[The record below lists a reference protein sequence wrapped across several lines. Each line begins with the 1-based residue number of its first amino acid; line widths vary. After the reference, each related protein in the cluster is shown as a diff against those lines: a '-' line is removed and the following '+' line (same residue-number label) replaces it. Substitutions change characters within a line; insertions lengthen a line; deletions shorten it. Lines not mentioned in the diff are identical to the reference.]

1 MERFNI
7 ELKKRDCSGI
17 YAVTQRLMTYNSN
30 KIAGSTLTEERIAF
44 LFDTGSLPPSD
55 HDYRAKDIKRME
67 ETLDNGLYPVTVM
80 LQILGY
86 PDYDLEEYRLHFRKF
101 IKQIRVWQH
110 INLPFRSSRI
120 LPV

>member
-30 KIAGSTLTEERIAF
+30 KIAGSTLTEEQIAF

-55 HDYRAKDIKRME
+55 YDYRSEDAP
-67 ETLDNGLYPVTVM
+67 Y
-80 LQILGY
+80 Q
-86 PDYDLEEYRLHFRKF
+86 F
-101 IKQIRVWQH
+101 IDTEQEFEQLVRERFDKG
-110 INLPFRSSRI
+110 
-120 LPV
+120 

>member
-1 MERFNI
+1 MARFNI

-86 PDYDLEEYRLHFRKF
+86 PDYDLEEYRLHVAAIDSLVDK
-101 IKQIRVWQH
+101 
-110 INLPFRSSRI
+110 L
-120 LPV
+120 

>member
-30 KIAGSTLTEERIAF
+30 KIAGSTLTEEQIAF

-55 HDYRAKDIKRME
+55 YDYRSEDEEVFFLQQKRPKP
-67 ETLDNGLYPVTVM
+67 TFFN
-80 LQILGY
+80 
-86 PDYDLEEYRLHFRKF
+86 
-101 IKQIRVWQH
+101 H
-110 INLPFRSSRI
+110 IIVLIHASTEDATIFDTGF
-120 LPV
+120 

>member
-55 HDYRAKDIKRME
+55 HDYRAKDIAPYLVLQ
-67 ETLDNGLYPVTVM
+67 TLTDRSVSSSFCLP
-80 LQILGY
+80 
-86 PDYDLEEYRLHFRKF
+86 PDTG
-101 IKQIRVWQH
+101 RVVLLCH
-110 INLPFRSSRI
+110 LMPLIFLRDS
-120 LPV
+120 L

>member
-30 KIAGSTLTEERIAF
+30 KIAGSTLTEEQIAF

-55 HDYRAKDIKRME
+55 HKKWFFRA
-67 ETLDNGLYPVTVM
+67 LSSGLF
-80 LQILGY
+80 
-86 PDYDLEEYRLHFRKF
+86 DC
-101 IKQIRVWQH
+101 
-110 INLPFRSSRI
+110 
-120 LPV
+120 